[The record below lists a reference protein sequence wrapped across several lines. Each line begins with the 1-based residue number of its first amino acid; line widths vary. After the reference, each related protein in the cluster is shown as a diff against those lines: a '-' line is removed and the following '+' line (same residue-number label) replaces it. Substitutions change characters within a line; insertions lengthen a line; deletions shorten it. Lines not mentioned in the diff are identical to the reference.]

1 MTAERQTANNIGQA
15 MGAKGQRTRRRIID
29 ATVTLLATTSLRDA
43 RVAEIARLAEISPAS
58 FYVYFDS
65 VHDVVLAA
73 IAEIDQS
80 PPVLLDMLVQPW
92 PASEARSRAR
102 AFVRSYIDY
111 WQDHRV
117 VFRVRNLA
125 SEEGDERFRKLRE
138 NAIRP
143 LLGAMAARIDARDST
158 DHDVP
163 GFAQAGVIAA
173 MLERISAIY
182 GSYQDSELVTSAQL
196 IEAAAL
202 VVADRL
208 GVRA

>member
-1 MTAERQTANNIGQA
+1 MTSELQTANNIGQA

-29 ATVTLLATTSLRDA
+29 ATVTLLASTSLRDV

-80 PPVLLDMLVQPW
+80 PPQVLEMLAEPW
-92 PASEARSRAR
+92 PAAEARSRAR
-102 AFVRSYIDY
+102 AFVQGYVDF
-111 WQDHRV
+111 WQAHRV

-125 SEEGDERFRKLRE
+125 SEEGDERFRVLRE
-138 NAIRP
+138 RSIRP
-143 LLGAMAARIDARDST
+143 LLNVMAARIEAGDAT
-158 DHDVP
+158 HDDVS
-163 GFAQAGVIAA
+163 GYAQAGVVAA

-182 GSYQDSELVTSAQL
+182 GSYQDSELVTSSQL

-208 GVRA
+208 GARA